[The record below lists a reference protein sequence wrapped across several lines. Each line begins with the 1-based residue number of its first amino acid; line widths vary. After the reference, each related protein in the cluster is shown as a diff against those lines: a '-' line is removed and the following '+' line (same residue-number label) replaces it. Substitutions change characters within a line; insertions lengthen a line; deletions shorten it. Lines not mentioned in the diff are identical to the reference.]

1 MKYMVKCEYC
11 DKTFIVDANATDE
24 DFICESCGGTN
35 GRSNI
40 VQEIKEQKTVVW
52 RSGNKAEDEAFKAL
66 KSFDVLEH
74 EGKASAMEYASEET
88 KEQVGY
94 WMALIPAGIA
104 LVVFAGIAVVLAFF
118 STFRLG

>member
-66 KSFDVLEH
+66 KSFDVSEH
-74 EGKASAMEYASEET
+74 EGQASAMEYASEET
-88 KEQVGY
+88 KTKVGY
-94 WMALIPAGIA
+94 WMALIPVGIVLLLLAG
-104 LVVFAGIAVVLAFF
+104 AFF
-118 STFRLG
+118 VIRFFSALMM

>member
-66 KSFDVLEH
+66 KSFDVSEH
-74 EGKASAMEYASEET
+74 EGQASALEYASEET
-88 KEQVGY
+88 KTKVGY
-94 WMALIPAGIA
+94 WMALIPVGIVLLLLAG
-104 LVVFAGIAVVLAFF
+104 AFF
-118 STFRLG
+118 VIRFFSALMM